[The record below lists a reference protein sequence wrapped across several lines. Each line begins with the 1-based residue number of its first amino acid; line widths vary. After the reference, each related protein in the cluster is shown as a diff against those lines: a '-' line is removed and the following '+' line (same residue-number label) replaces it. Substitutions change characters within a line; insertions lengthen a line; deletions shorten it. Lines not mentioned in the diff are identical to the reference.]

1 MQKSGYAR
9 PVINAEADFAAANPG
24 VVKTL
29 PFAAP
34 FVSPEAEYLARVK
47 AAEMK
52 PAAPKQG

>member
-9 PVINAEADFAAANPG
+9 PFINAEADFAAANASI
-24 VVKTL
+24 VKT

-47 AAEMK
+47 AAEIK
-52 PAAPKQG
+52 PDAPKQG